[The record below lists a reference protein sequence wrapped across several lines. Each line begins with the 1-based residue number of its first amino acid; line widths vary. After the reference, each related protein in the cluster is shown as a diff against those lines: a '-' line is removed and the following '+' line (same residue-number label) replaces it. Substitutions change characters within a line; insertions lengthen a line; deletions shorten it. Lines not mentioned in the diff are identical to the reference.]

1 MQETIKADNM
11 IKKQKLKTQFLER
24 DMVAD
29 SVPFRELKK
38 YKPEK
43 LLTEVRNKKLAE
55 FNDYKHKPS
64 DKKLGDITSILQ
76 KMQDSGMKVPDF
88 GKDKGK

>member
-11 IKKQKLKTQFLER
+11 IKKQKLKTQFMER

-29 SVPFRELKK
+29 TVPFRELKK
-38 YKPEK
+38 YKPER

-55 FNDYKHKPS
+55 FNVYKHKPA

-76 KMQDSGMKVPDF
+76 KMQD
-88 GKDKGK
+88 